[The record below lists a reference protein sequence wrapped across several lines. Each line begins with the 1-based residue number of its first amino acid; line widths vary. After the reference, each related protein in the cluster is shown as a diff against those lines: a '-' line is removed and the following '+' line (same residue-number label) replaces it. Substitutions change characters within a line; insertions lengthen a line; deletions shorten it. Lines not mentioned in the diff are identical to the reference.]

1 MAQRKQVFDG
11 IIQLRFAKLNTEP
24 FFLVHV
30 IGRII
35 AVLPAKRADQQRI
48 AFHIKD
54 INDACLRQ
62 SQLISRYFQN
72 YTIPFIIVVV
82 PQHRIPVMPGV
93 FRLCAVLLAYLL
105 VVSLHRFPAVLC
117 VVLYNNLLHKFLP
130 QITLHDR
137 LRICS
142 KKVVTINVQRLFRC
156 I

>member
-72 YTIPFIIVVV
+72 YTI
-82 PQHRIPVMPGV
+82 V
-93 FRLCAVLLAYLL
+93 FC
-105 VVSLHRFPAVLC
+105 
-117 VVLYNNLLHKFLP
+117 
-130 QITLHDR
+130 Q
-137 LRICS
+137 
-142 KKVVTINVQRLFRC
+142 
-156 I
+156 